1 MNIALLLEMAA
12 EGAGQRVALGPRSGG
27 VSYAELLRLARN
39 SGEWLASQPG
49 QRAGLL
55 DGNSPAVPL
64 LLFGSARAR
73 KAFVPVSYRL
83 AAGQLRAVLAG
94 FGPGVL
100 VAAQDVAFPMA
111 LPDGLVLKTREQ
123 FLDETWHDAAPAP
136 ALVPS
141 PDDIA
146 VLLFTSGTTGTPKA
160 AVLRQRQLAAYIIGT
175 VEFLSA
181 EPEEAALISVPPY
194 HIAGISA
201 ILSSV
206 YAGRRI
212 VQLESFEPRAWVRMV
227 NDERVTHAM
236 VVPTMLARIIDV
248 LLADGERL
256 PSLRHLSYGG
266 GRMPA
271 GTIET
276 ALRLLPHVDFVNAYG
291 LTETSSTIAVLGPGD
306 HRRFAVGDAAAR
318 RRLSSAGRPLPSV
331 EIEIR
336 GPDGAPAGPGVRGE
350 VFVRGEQVAGEYLD
364 GALLDGGGWFAT
376 RDAGYLDED
385 GYLFLDGR
393 LDDIVVRG
401 GENLSPG
408 EIEDVLLAHP
418 AVREA
423 AVVGLPDPEW
433 GEQVVAAVVPAAGE
447 TVDAAALQ
455 QWVRDRL
462 RSSRTPTRVDFV
474 AELPYTESGKLL
486 RRKLREQLGT
496 RQAPSSGRAEPSLR
510 TGPARASCGSA
521 AVVHELQGQERLA
534 ASCTSAAKD
543 P

>member
-27 VSYAELLRLARN
+27 VSYAEMLRLTRN
-39 SGEWLASQPG
+39 AGQWLASQPG

-64 LLFGSARAR
+64 LLFGSAWAR
-73 KAFVPVSYRL
+73 KVFVPVSYRL
-83 AAGQLRAVLAG
+83 AADQLRAVLAG
-94 FGPGVL
+94 LGPGIL
-100 VAAQDVAFPMA
+100 VAAPDAVLPAA
-111 LPDGLVLKTREQ
+111 LPDGLVLEDRGQ
-123 FLDETWHDAAPAP
+123 FLDEVRHDAAPAP
-136 ALVPS
+136 APVPS

-212 VQLESFEPRAWVRMV
+212 VQLESFEPRAWVRLV

-266 GRMPA
+266 GRMAA
-271 GTIET
+271 GTIQT

-306 HRRFAVGDAAAR
+306 HRRFAAGDDAGR

-336 GPDGAPAGPGVRGE
+336 GPDGAPAAPGVRGE

-364 GALLDGGGWFAT
+364 GARLDDGGWFAT

-393 LDDIVVRG
+393 LDDIIVRG

-433 GEQVVAAVVPAAGE
+433 GEQVVAAVVTAAGE
-447 TVDAAALQ
+447 TADAAALQ

-496 RQAPSSGRAEPSLR
+496 RQPPPSVRSK
-510 TGPARASCGSA
+510 AS
-521 AVVHELQGQERLA
+521 
-534 ASCTSAAKD
+534 
-543 P
+543 

>member
-39 SGEWLASQPG
+39 AGEWLASQPG

-94 FGPGVL
+94 LGPGVL
-100 VAAQDVAFPMA
+100 VAAPDAALPVG
-111 LPDGLVLKTREQ
+111 LPDGLILKTREQ
-123 FLDETWHDAAPAP
+123 FLDEARHDAAPAP
-136 ALVPS
+136 APVPS

-146 VLLFTSGTTGTPKA
+146 VLLLTSGTTGTPKA

-212 VQLESFEPRAWVRMV
+212 VQLESFEPRAWVRLV
-227 NDERVTHAM
+227 NHECVTHAM

-306 HRRFAVGDAAAR
+306 HRRFAAGDAAAR

-336 GPDGAPAGPGVRGE
+336 GPDGAPAGPDVRGE

-364 GALLDGGGWFAT
+364 GARLDDRGWFAT

-393 LDDIVVRG
+393 LDDIIVRG

-433 GEQVVAAVVPAAGE
+433 GEQVVAAVVPAPGE
-447 TVDAAALQ
+447 TADAAALQ

-486 RRKLREQLGT
+486 RRKVREQLGT
-496 RQAPSSGRAEPSLR
+496 RQ
-510 TGPARASCGSA
+510 
-521 AVVHELQGQERLA
+521 
-534 ASCTSAAKD
+534 D
-543 P
+543 